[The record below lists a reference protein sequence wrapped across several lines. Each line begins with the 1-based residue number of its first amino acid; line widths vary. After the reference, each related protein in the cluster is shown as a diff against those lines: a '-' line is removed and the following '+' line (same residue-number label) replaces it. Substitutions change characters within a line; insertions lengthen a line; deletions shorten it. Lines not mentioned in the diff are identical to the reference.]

1 MSRQRDR
8 FYGSAKSGANSNEL
22 LPLRVDPVKPTTPFS
37 QKISSKEEIPKIS
50 STVVT
55 QSQIITPVP
64 TPTMPVQSHSLP
76 SDINKKRSSDMHR
89 ESYPPDKASKKK
101 SKPNTKRRASVSNEL
116 HDEKSTRK
124 GLMQEGFYGTFQ
136 TSTNFDNGD
145 RDGQDAP
152 KDFAAIDGDRKRS
165 LQEVMFTCMNC
176 IAHLRTNSVSASLP
190 WGFCLM
196 VINRCALNVTLL
208 KATSNTKQRVSILM
222 PTRVR
227 LPHLLTRMFQSK
239 SSKKTTMCQE
249 TTPRNRVSLQTI
261 PDKR

>member
-55 QSQIITPVP
+55 QSQLIITPVP
-64 TPTMPVQSHSLP
+64 TSTMPVQSYSLP

-145 RDGQDAP
+145 RDGHDAP
-152 KDFAAIDGDRKRS
+152 KDFAAIDEDRKRS
-165 LQEVMFTCMNC
+165 LQEVIFAYMNRSC
-176 IAHLRTNSVSASLP
+176 SSQA
-190 WGFCLM
+190 
-196 VINRCALNVTLL
+196 
-208 KATSNTKQRVSILM
+208 
-222 PTRVR
+222 PTRS
-227 LPHLLTRMFQSK
+227 PHR
-239 SSKKTTMCQE
+239 
-249 TTPRNRVSLQTI
+249 SLGASA
-261 PDKR
+261 